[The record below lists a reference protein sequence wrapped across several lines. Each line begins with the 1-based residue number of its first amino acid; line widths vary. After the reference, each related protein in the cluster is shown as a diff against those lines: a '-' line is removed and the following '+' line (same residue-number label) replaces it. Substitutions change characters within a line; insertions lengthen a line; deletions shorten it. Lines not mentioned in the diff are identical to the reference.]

1 MLSTRLD
8 LARLK
13 GVALGDAAATDQAAD
28 DELLVRRELEYADAL
43 PLAGALASLA
53 GASDGDAMRRRVD
66 ALGQLFEQRRR
77 ECLSTAVA
85 AMQR

>member
-1 MLSTRLD
+1 MRPLPI
-8 LARLK
+8 K
-13 GVALGDAAATDQAAD
+13 AAD